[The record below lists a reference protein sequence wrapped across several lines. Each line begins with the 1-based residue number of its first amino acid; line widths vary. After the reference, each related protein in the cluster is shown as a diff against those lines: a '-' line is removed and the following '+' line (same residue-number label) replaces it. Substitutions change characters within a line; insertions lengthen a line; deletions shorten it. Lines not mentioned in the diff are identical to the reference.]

1 MQTNIEKIKSS
12 KSLTKNLML
21 SEIVK
26 AENEILKMD
35 ETMFTKSLQIAAF
48 VTKSNEFFVSTEC
61 KDEFKKLNV
70 KYKNFTEY
78 VTDLIKRDK
87 RQSQRYIQLG
97 KLDSETIAEFKDSEI
112 GQSMQNCIKFANDKK
127 QGKTNLTATAPVIDK
142 SKVVKPKKYA
152 TKNKGIEILLHEVT
166 LPSLRDADIIEAIK
180 YLKNMIPKKV
190 AVKKAA

>member
-1 MQTNIEKIKSS
+1 MSTNIEKIKTS

-21 SEIVK
+21 SEITK

-35 ETMFTKSLQIAAF
+35 ETMFSKSLQIAAF
-48 VTKSNEFFVSTEC
+48 VTKSNEYFTSNEC

-70 KYKNFTEY
+70 NYKNFTEY

-97 KLDSETIAEFKDSEI
+97 KLDSETLTEFKNSEI

-127 QGKTNLTATAPVIDK
+127 QGKTNLTATKPVIDK
-142 SKVVKPKKYA
+142 SNVVKPKKYVA
-152 TKNKGIEILLHEVT
+152 KNKGIEILLHEVVET
-166 LPSLRDADIIEAIK
+166 SLRDADIIEAIK
-180 YLKNMIPKKV
+180 YLKNMLPKKV